1 MSPLPR
7 PAGPPP
13 DVGGEVAG
21 RALGV
26 DLGEVRVG
34 LALSDPDRLVATA
47 LGTLDVSHANDA
59 ASVAAAIAEVAE
71 QRQAALVVVGLPRS
85 LSGREGRAAQHAREV
100 ARHVEDRTG
109 LDVEMWDERFSTVE
123 AERVMIEGGTRRRQ
137 RRQAVDRV
145 AATLVLQT
153 YLDAR
158 RRGTGGE
165 PG

>member
-1 MSPLPR
+1 M
-7 PAGPPP
+7 
-13 DVGGEVAG
+13 
-21 RALGV
+21 
-26 DLGEVRVG
+26 
-34 LALSDPDRLVATA
+34 VATA
-47 LGTLDVSHANDA
+47 LETLDVGHVDDA
-59 ASVAAAIAEVAE
+59 ASLAQAIADVATDREVT
-71 QRQAALVVVGLPRS
+71 LVVIGLPKG

-109 LDVEMWDERFSTVE
+109 LEVALWDERFTTVE

-153 YLDAR
+153 YLEAR
-158 RRGTGGE
+158 RRGTGAD